1 MNNTN
6 NSIYDQ
12 QEMIYNKFK
21 TSFLRYLD
29 LNLWEKSF
37 QQIVLRFMRM
47 VNKYPVESLMVL
59 LFLLNIMVLF
69 MVLRNYF
76 NKVMEKIDNITVYT
90 QQVSNLVIKND
101 YDEVVDDVYTRME
114 KIEEDVINFLRKD
127 KNFGVIKQIKD
138 ILNKDERSMK
148 KINMIERLLKN

>member
-21 TSFLRYLD
+21 NSVLRYLD

-37 QQIVLRFMRM
+37 QQIVLRFMRV

-69 MVLRNYF
+69 MVFRNYF

-114 KIEEDVINFLRKD
+114 RLEDEVVDFMKKD

>member
-1 MNNTN
+1 MDSTN

-21 TSFLRYLD
+21 NSVLRYLD

-37 QQIVLRFMRM
+37 QQIVLRFMRV

-69 MVLRNYF
+69 MVFRNYF

-114 KIEEDVINFLRKD
+114 RLEDEVVDFMKKD

>member
-138 ILNKDERSMK
+138 ILDKYDRKIIK
-148 KINMIERLLKN
+148 KLR

>member
-21 TSFLRYLD
+21 TSILRYLD
-29 LNLWEKSF
+29 LNLLEKSF
-37 QQIVLRFMRM
+37 QQIVLRFMRV

-69 MVLRNYF
+69 MVFRNYF
-76 NKVMEKIDNITVYT
+76 KKVMEKIDNITVYT

-114 KIEEDVINFLRKD
+114 RLEDEVVDFMKKD

-138 ILNKDERSMK
+138 ILNKDERSIK